1 MFSRKQVLCLKIE
14 NFEEHQLSR
23 SWIFFAEIFHTFC
36 VYNVDKRMFRIF
48 FILFT
53 SLNKY
58 YKKILEKIIKL
69 CGTLPCLIVGVGV
82 ILQFARFL
90 LCNSLTYD
98 LLILKDFWKNPTTP
112 VKYYSPP
119 CLPLEIIHFR
129 RENC

>member
-1 MFSRKQVLCLKIE
+1 MSKKLKTLRSTNYPGVEYFLLKFFTRFVL
-14 NFEEHQLSR
+14 
-23 SWIFFAEIFHTFC
+23 
-36 VYNVDKRMFRIF
+36 YNVDKRMFRIF
-48 FILFT
+48 LILFT

-58 YKKILEKIIKL
+58 FKKILEKL
-69 CGTLPCLIVGVGV
+69 LNYVALYLCLIVGVGV
-82 ILQFARFL
+82 ISQFARFL